1 MKSDLSRRQA
11 LTGLAAGALMVP
23 GVARAQAP
31 TQVRIAK
38 QFGISYIPM
47 AVMERL
53 KLVEA
58 ELKSNGVSTS
68 DVQWIQ
74 FTGGA
79 PINDALIAGSLEFAS
94 GGIGP
99 MITIWSRSRSTLDVR
114 GVAAL
119 NSMPLFLNTV
129 NPAVKSVKDFTDKD
143 RIALPAVKIAIQA
156 LVLQMACERELGK
169 FDALDHLTVS
179 MGHPDA
185 TTALLSGKSEITAH
199 FGSAPFQ
206 YQQLKDARVY
216 RVLNSFDVLGGPT
229 IFNAVW
235 TTKKVREGSPIV
247 YKSFLS
253 ALEKAIEIIK
263 ADPVEAGKI
272 WVAAENS
279 KLDQGFVVDILR
291 DPENVMTTTPQRSM
305 VFANFMKKTNA
316 IKDAPSTW
324 SDLFF
329 PEIHNKQGS

>member
-23 GVARAQAP
+23 SVARAQAP

-53 KLVEA
+53 KLIEA

-99 MITIWSRSRSTLDVR
+99 MITIWSRSRSNLDVR

-206 YQQLKDARVY
+206 YQQLKDARVN

-247 YKSFLS
+247 YKSFLA

-279 KLDQGFVVDILR
+279 KLDQGFVTDILR

>member
-1 MKSDLSRRQA
+1 MTNHHSRRQA
-11 LTGLAAGALMVP
+11 LVGMAASALMLP
-23 GVARAQAP
+23 GVVRAQAP

-47 AVMERL
+47 AVME
-53 KLVEA
+53 KLGLIEA
-58 ELKSNGVSTS
+58 ELKANGVPAS
-68 DVQWIQ
+68 DVQWVQ

-99 MITIWSRSRSTLDVR
+99 MITIWSRTRSNIDVR
-114 GVAAL
+114 GVSAL
-119 NSMPLFLNTV
+119 NSMPLYLNTI
-129 NPAVKSVKDFTDKD
+129 NPAVKTLKDFTDKD
-143 RIALPAVKIAIQA
+143 RIGLPAVKIAIQA
-156 LVLQMACERELGK
+156 LVLQMAAERELGK

-185 TTALLSGKSEITAH
+185 TAALLSGKSEITAH

-206 YQQLKDARVY
+206 YVQLKDPRVH

-235 TTKKVREGSPIV
+235 TSKRVREGSPVV
-247 YKSFLS
+247 YKSFLT
-253 ALEKAIEIIK
+253 ALEKAIAMIN
-263 ADPVEAGKI
+263 ADPVAAGKI
-272 WVAAENS
+272 WIAAENS
-279 KLDQGFVVDILR
+279 KLDPGFVTDILK

-305 VFANFMKKTNA
+305 VFANFMKKTGA
-316 IKDAPSTW
+316 IKEAPTQW

-329 PEIHNKQGS
+329 PELHTKQGS

>member
-1 MKSDLSRRQA
+1 
-11 LTGLAAGALMVP
+11 
-23 GVARAQAP
+23 
-31 TQVRIAK
+31 
-38 QFGISYIPM
+38 
-47 AVMERL
+47 
-53 KLVEA
+53 
-58 ELKSNGVSTS
+58 
-68 DVQWIQ
+68 
-74 FTGGA
+74 
-79 PINDALIAGSLEFAS
+79 
-94 GGIGP
+94 
-99 MITIWSRSRSTLDVR
+99 MITIWSRSRSNLDVR

-206 YQQLKDARVY
+206 YQQLKDARVN

-279 KLDQGFVVDILR
+279 KLDQGFVTDILR